1 MKDFPSF
8 KPPWHRSFRVGLL
21 LTFLLPLSFNLY
33 SQEICNNNIDDDG
46 DGFVDCA
53 DPDCALS
60 NVQSV
65 VNLITDDAEEQ
76 ATSVELLDANADL
89 DFRPNKYVGIRFQ
102 GLEIPQGSV
111 ITNAYITFTAS
122 SNEAGAAGI
131 ALHAEASANSPTFNN
146 TPSNVSGRSTTTE
159 QVAWSQPTWVNG
171 NKYNTPDLKGVVQE
185 VVDLVAIGSNLNNIT
200 FIASPATSGKISAAS
215 YEDLNPANRPL
226 LVVEYAICD
235 QDNDRIPDYLDA
247 DADNDGIPN
256 YIEGAC
262 AAASDV
268 LDMQPLDGN
277 TDPVSAF
284 NTNAFTLQGIPVTMS
299 PIAIN
304 GSATLDDYVIDDLHL
319 NGSFGPRIGLDNS
332 LGINDNVTINF
343 DFAAAVG
350 NLSIQINDI
359 DDEDI
364 IQINGYLGN
373 QLVSL
378 TAGDITVNSACVAFQ
393 GNNMVSSICPDNLVT
408 NSISASI
415 NIDFPASLDQ
425 LEIVLY
431 QQTPGDNG
439 GSITVAGIT
448 YACDNARDF
457 DNDGIP
463 DYKDADSDGDGISD
477 LIESG
482 GIDINLDGRVD
493 YPTAGDPES
502 MIDADSDGWIDSN
515 DLTEGGVLPA
525 LFNTDSNGRPDFL
538 DIDADDD
545 GIVDNIEGQ
554 TTADYMAPSYVD
566 LNKNGIDDIYE
577 DDLGGSTIVPVNKDL
592 IDVPDYRDTDTDN
605 DGESD
610 LIEGYDLTND
620 GVANTLPSGID
631 LDGDGLD
638 DAFDQLI
645 STTTIF
651 NASNGD
657 QLPDDFPGSAN
668 NAADRAWRI
677 FGGSSFPVE
686 WLSFVA
692 IWDNGEAQLDWA
704 TASEA
709 NSDLYVVERSFDG
722 RTFEDIGELEASG
735 NSSQTQNYQFRD
747 AAVKDFQI
755 WKVFY
760 RLRQI
765 DLDGAKSYSNTVQ
778 LGINQ
783 SATVVLSAFPIPAS
797 DLINVRFAIAE
808 AGNVELKILNSLGQT
823 LHTEKLSFE
832 AGPQLLALPIE
843 KLAAGIYFLQLGN
856 ESYSGTT
863 KFMKE

>member
-1 MKDFPSF
+1 MKDSPTF
-8 KPPWHRSFRVGLL
+8 KPPRHRSFRLGLL
-21 LTFLLPLSFNLY
+21 LTFFLFLSFNLY

-60 NVQSV
+60 TEQSV
-65 VNLITDDAEEQ
+65 VNLITDDAEEE

-102 GLEIPQGSV
+102 GLEIPKGSV
-111 ITNAYITFTAS
+111 ITNAYMTFTAS
-122 SNEAGAAGI
+122 SNETGAAGI
-131 ALHAEASANSPTFNN
+131 ALRAEASSNSPTFNN
-146 TPSNVSGRSTTTE
+146 TPGNVSTRSATTE
-159 QVAWSQPTWVNG
+159 LVTWSQATWANG
-171 NKYNTPDLKGVVQE
+171 NKYNTPDLTKVVQE
-185 VVDLVAIGSNLNNIT
+185 VLDLVATGSDLNNIT
-200 FIASPATSGKISAAS
+200 FIASPAASGKISAAS
-215 YEDLNPANRPL
+215 YEDVSPANRPL

-256 YIEGAC
+256 YLEGAC
-262 AAASDV
+262 AAPTDV
-268 LDMQPLDGN
+268 IDMQPLDGN
-277 TDPVSAF
+277 TDPVTAF
-284 NTNAFTLQGIPVTMS
+284 NGNSFTLQGIPVSMS

-332 LGINDNVTINF
+332 QGINDNAKINF
-343 DFAAAVG
+343 NFAAAVS
-350 NLSIQINDI
+350 NLSFQINDI

-364 IQINGYLGN
+364 IQINGYLGG

-378 TAGDITVNSACVAFQ
+378 ATGNVTVNSACVAFQ
-393 GNNMVSSICPDNLVT
+393 GNNTVSSVCPNNLVT
-408 NSISASI
+408 NSVGASI
-415 NIDFPASLDQ
+415 NVDFPAPLDS

-482 GIDINLDGRVD
+482 GTDSNLDGRVD
-493 YPTAGDPES
+493 YPITGDPES
-502 MIDADSDGWIDSN
+502 MIDADGDGWIDSN

-554 TTADYMAPSYVD
+554 TTADYTPPSNTD

-577 DDLGGSTIVPVNKDL
+577 SDLGGQTVVPANKDL
-592 IDVPDYRDTDTDN
+592 ADVPDYRDTDTDN

-645 STTTIF
+645 SATTIF
-651 NASNGD
+651 NAANGD

-704 TASEA
+704 TASEI
-709 NSDLYVVERSFDG
+709 NSDFYVVERSFDG
-722 RTFEDIGELEASG
+722 QSFEDIGELEASG

-765 DLDGAKSYSNTVQ
+765 DLDGSESYSNTVQ

-783 SATVVLSAFPIPAS
+783 NASVVLKAFPIPAS
-797 DLINVRFAIAE
+797 DVINVSFAIAK
-808 AGNVELKILNSLGQT
+808 AGNIELNILNSLGQT
-823 LHTEKLSFE
+823 IHTENLSFE
-832 AGPQLLALPIE
+832 AGPQSLVLPIE
-843 KLAAGIYFLQLGN
+843 KLAAGIYFIQLGN
-856 ESYSGTT
+856 ESYSGTS